1 MFFVPKPK
9 NMINEQRNY
18 TVFMH
23 LTPEL
28 KAYIGITKQENWNK
42 PSLYR
47 SCVAFYGATKQFG
60 WENTAHYKV
69 EDGLTKADAIKA
81 RDTLIKAAGASCYN
95 AYQTSMPTSLNIDG
109 EALLTKNNGKMKKA
123 KKETKRSCR
132 ISSVKI
138 ELMFDNRYKRGD
150 GTYPVCVRVY
160 NDKKYAYLQT
170 GYSMSPA
177 EFECM
182 DADNEASLNKMYER
196 VCAYV
201 REKTNNCAFCIDC
214 VKADIEKK
222 MQGITN
228 TSGTLASLIMEKA
241 ALLTNSGS
249 ATNYR
254 SAMLRVMKTYPNG
267 LPLAMTNQ
275 HSIGAVLADLRKDGY
290 SDTTI
295 NIYLSVIKASINYG
309 IYKGLLK
316 PEQYPFKRQAMEVDK
331 VVVPKSNK
339 RDDRYI
345 TKQEMQ
351 QLWGWFK
358 RTKNKWVGYFMF
370 SYLHGGMNLADMMD
384 LRFNDF
390 WFTEG
395 GFVFTRKKTA
405 HKTNHKV
412 LVPATTWTQELF
424 DTMGIVPTKGA
435 RVFNG
440 LTYDG
445 TDADY
450 QKTKRNCDNNINR
463 FLDKACLELG
473 ISKNVSMTTARH
485 SFATIAT
492 RERIPYTIS
501 EQCMG
506 HVQNGVSSHYIA
518 EWQVGEM
525 RADMEKLL

>member
-1 MFFVPKPK
+1 MKE
-9 NMINEQRNY
+9 NQRNY
-18 TVFMH
+18 TVSVH
-23 LTPEL
+23 LTPDL
-28 KAYIGITKQENWNK
+28 KAFVGATNQKWSK
-42 PSLYR
+42 PSTYR
-47 SCVAFYGATKQFG
+47 GCTEFYNAAQQFG
-60 WENTAHYKV
+60 WKNIAHY
-69 EDGLTKADAIKA
+69 EIETGLTKEEAFKA
-81 RDTLIKAAGASCYN
+81 RDTLIKAAGASCCN
-95 AYQTSMPTSLNIDG
+95 AYKTAKPTSLNIDG

-138 ELMFDNRYKRGD
+138 ELTFDNRYKRGD
-150 GTYPVCVRVY
+150 GTYPVCIRVY
-160 NDKKYAYLQT
+160 NNKKYVYLQT

-201 REKTNNCAFCIDC
+201 REKTDNCAFCVDC

-222 MQGITN
+222 MQGITSS
-228 TSGTLASLIMEKA
+228 SGTLASLIEEKA

-249 ATNYR
+249 ASNYR
-254 SAMLRVMKTYPNG
+254 NARLRVMKTHPNG
-267 LPLAMTNQ
+267 LPLAMVNQ
-275 HSIGAVLADLRKDGY
+275 HTVGDVLADLRKDGY
-290 SDTTI
+290 TDTTI
-295 NIYLSVIKASINYG
+295 NIYLSVVKASINYG
-309 IYKGLLK
+309 IYKGYLK

-331 VVVPKSNK
+331 VVVPKSVK

-345 TKQEMQ
+345 TKDEMRM
-351 QLWGWFK
+351 LWGWFK
-358 RTKNKWVGYFMF
+358 QTKNKWVGYFLF

-412 LVPATTWTQELF
+412 LVPATAWTHELF
-424 DTMGIVPTKGA
+424 STLNIFPTKGE
-435 RVFNG
+435 RVFGG
-440 LTYDG
+440 LAYDG
-445 TDADY
+445 TDANY
-450 QKTKRNCDNNINR
+450 QRVKRTCDGNINR
-463 FLDKACLELG
+463 ALDKACSELG
-473 ISKNVSMTTARH
+473 INKNVSMTTARH

>member
-1 MFFVPKPK
+1 MKE
-9 NMINEQRNY
+9 NQRNY
-18 TVFMH
+18 TVSVH
-23 LTPEL
+23 LTPDL
-28 KAYIGITKQENWNK
+28 KAF
-42 PSLYR
+42 
-47 SCVAFYGATKQFG
+47 VGATKQKWSKPSTYRGCTEFYNAAQQFG
-60 WENTAHYKV
+60 WGNIAHY
-69 EDGLTKADAIKA
+69 EIETGLTKEEAFKA
-81 RDTLIKAAGASCYN
+81 RDTLIKAAGASCCN
-95 AYQTSMPTSLNIDG
+95 AYKTAKPTSLNIDG
-109 EALLTKNNGKMKKA
+109 ETLLTKNNGKMKKA

-138 ELMFDNRYKRGD
+138 ELTFDNRYKRGD
-150 GTYPVCVRVY
+150 GTYPVCIRVY
-160 NDKKYAYLQT
+160 NNKKYVYLQT

-201 REKTNNCAFCIDC
+201 REKTDNCAFCVDC

-222 MQGITN
+222 MQGITSS
-228 TSGTLASLIMEKA
+228 SGTLASLIEEKA

-249 ATNYR
+249 ASNYR
-254 SAMLRVMKTYPNG
+254 NAMLRVMKTHPNG
-267 LPLAMTNQ
+267 LPLAMVNQ
-275 HSIGAVLADLRKDGY
+275 HTVGDVLADLRKDGY
-290 SDTTI
+290 TDTTI
-295 NIYLSVIKASINYG
+295 NIYLSVVKASINYG
-309 IYKGLLK
+309 IYKGYLK

-331 VVVPKSNK
+331 VVVPKSVK

-345 TKQEMQ
+345 TKDEMRM
-351 QLWGWFK
+351 LWGWFK
-358 RTKNKWVGYFMF
+358 QTKNKWVGYFLF

-412 LVPATTWTQELF
+412 LVPATAWTHELF
-424 DTMGIVPTKGA
+424 STLNIFPTKGE
-435 RVFNG
+435 RVFCG
-440 LTYDG
+440 LAYDG
-445 TDADY
+445 TDANY
-450 QKTKRNCDNNINR
+450 QRVKRTCDGNINR
-463 FLDKACLELG
+463 ALDKACSELG
-473 ISKNVSMTTARH
+473 INKNVSMTTARH